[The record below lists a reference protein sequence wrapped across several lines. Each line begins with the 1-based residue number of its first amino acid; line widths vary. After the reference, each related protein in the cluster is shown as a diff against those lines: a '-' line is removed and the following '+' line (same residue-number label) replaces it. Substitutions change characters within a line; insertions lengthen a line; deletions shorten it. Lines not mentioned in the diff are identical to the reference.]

1 MQERPHYTTANQQ
14 NDKPSLLAWVVWA
27 IVAIAIVIAMTAT
40 YFWGRSQATVEM
52 IEIAIP
58 TPAPIIVQVE
68 GEVQNPGVYRL
79 ERGSRVLDAIETA
92 GGGTRNSDPQRL
104 NLAAFVQDG
113 ARVVVPAVTDQN
125 GQAASIIESTSAEP
139 ATESSTGNPASAVGS
154 ASNTQTLLNINT
166 ATKEQLMTLPG
177 IGEVRALQII
187 AMRQEQG
194 GFTSIED
201 LLNISGIGDKTLE
214 AIRPH
219 LTIQ

>member
-14 NDKPSLLAWVVWA
+14 NNKPSLLAWAVWA
-27 IVAIAIVIAMTAT
+27 VVAIAIVIAMIAT

-68 GEVQNPGVYRL
+68 GEVRNPGVYRL
-79 ERGSRVLDAIETA
+79 DRGARVLDAIETA

-113 ARVVVPAVTDQN
+113 ARVIVPPAIDQN
-125 GQAASIIESTSAEP
+125 GQTASITQPTSADP
-139 ATESSTGNPASAVGS
+139 APESSVSNTASTVDTTN
-154 ASNTQTLLNINT
+154 NTQTLLNINT

-177 IGEVRALQII
+177 IGEVKASQII
-187 AMRQEQG
+187 ARRQEQG
-194 GFTSIED
+194 GFSSIED